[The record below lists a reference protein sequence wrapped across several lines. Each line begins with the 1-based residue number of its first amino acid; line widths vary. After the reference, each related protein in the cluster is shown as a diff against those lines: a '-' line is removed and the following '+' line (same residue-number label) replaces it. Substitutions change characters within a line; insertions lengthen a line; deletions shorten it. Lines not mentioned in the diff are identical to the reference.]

1 LYFYVLNM
9 LELYYN
15 YQQMTKQAYLLTI
28 IVALMLSQCTHS
40 SPAGPYTYPDWVEST
55 QTAECSAIDSTS

>member
-1 LYFYVLNM
+1 M

-15 YQQMTKQAYLLTI
+15 YQQMAKQAYLLTL

-40 SPAGPYTYPDWVEST
+40 DVAPYNYPDWVEST
-55 QTAECSAIDSTS
+55 KTAACSAIDATS